1 MSIPGSRS
9 RGSRSASALAATDP
23 RGRIHTAPHSDRHK
37 FFWRTRRAPLSFR
50 RQRID
55 EGAGL
60 GIRLGAG
67 VLAAVGV
74 GTLFGAVSRGLM
86 ALVALAADGSSSF
99 TWVGSSF
106 VLLIYAAAM
115 VPGGAVAGLTARSWR
130 WVLPV
135 AGGLF
140 LCVPA
145 IGVASEEIGSTVD
158 FGALQWLGVGAAGVA
173 VFATIGL
180 APLFT
185 VVLTDRWLGRR
196 EVAAPPPVQPE
207 VAAVR

>member
-1 MSIPGSRS
+1 M
-9 RGSRSASALAATDP
+9 
-23 RGRIHTAPHSDRHK
+23 
-37 FFWRTRRAPLSFR
+37 
-50 RQRID
+50 
-55 EGAGL
+55 
-60 GIRLGAG
+60 GAG
-67 VLAAVGV
+67 VLAALVVGA
-74 GTLFGAVSRGLM
+74 GLGAVSRALM

-99 TWVGSSF
+99 TWTGSAF

-115 VPGGAVAGLTARSWR
+115 VPGGAVAGLTDRGWR

-158 FGALQWLGVGAAGVA
+158 FGALQWLGVCGAGVA

-180 APLFT
+180 APLVT
-185 VVLTDRWLGRR
+185 VHLTDRWLGRR
-196 EVAAPPPVQPE
+196 QLVVPAVAAPE
-207 VAAVR
+207 AVAAR